1 MHKGTPPHGRLAA
14 QDATATSGS
23 QRFPRWVDAETHG
36 AMANWNKPGYWRWWW
51 NYRAGPEAKLFT
63 VLTPVLLLAALGFA
77 LAGRLPTEVEAASR
91 LETFTVERVVT
102 IQSDGQERVVTR
114 PVSVVRRVTGP
125 VASGI
130 ETRVV
135 VGTVTTPGGERV
147 VTTFQS
153 VVSTVEGT
161 PRTTVQTLG
170 GATRTDVVTN
180 ERVVTDRRVVTNER
194 VVTNDRTVTDVRTQE
209 VTVPVTTVRTVRE
222 TVEVTQTVTA
232 AATQVLTETVTLP
245 AVTLPPETVTVTCPP
260 KGCDR

>member
-1 MHKGTPPHGRLAA
+1 
-14 QDATATSGS
+14 
-23 QRFPRWVDAETHG
+23 
-36 AMANWNKPGYWRWWW
+36 MANWNRPGYWRWWW

-63 VLTPVLLLAALGFA
+63 VLTPVLLLAVLGFA

-102 IQSDGQERVVTR
+102 IQSEGQERVVTR

-161 PRTTVQTLG
+161 PRTTVQTLA

-180 ERVVTDRRVVTNER
+180 QRVVTDRRVVTNER
-194 VVTNDRTVTDVRTQE
+194 VVTNARTVTDVRTQE

-245 AVTLPPETVTVTCPP
+245 AVTVPPETVTVTCPP

>member
-1 MHKGTPPHGRLAA
+1 MG
-14 QDATATSGS
+14 
-23 QRFPRWVDAETHG
+23 
-36 AMANWNKPGYWRWWW
+36 NWNKPGYWRWWW

-63 VLTPVLLLAALGFA
+63 VLTPVLLLALLGFV
-77 LAGRLPTEVEAASR
+77 LAGRLPTDVEAASR

-102 IQSDGQERVVTR
+102 IRSRGQERVVTR

-125 VASGI
+125 VAGGI

-135 VGTVTTPGGERV
+135 VGTVTTPGGEKV

-153 VVSTVEGT
+153 VVRTVAGT
-161 PRTTVQTLG
+161 PWTTVQTRDG
-170 GATRTDVVTN
+170 VTQTDVVTS

-209 VTVPVTTVRTVRE
+209 VTVPVTTVRTI
-222 TVEVTQTVTA
+222 TDTDTVTQTVTA
-232 AATQVLTETVTLP
+232 TATQVLTETVTLP

-260 KGCDR
+260 RGCDD

>member
-1 MHKGTPPHGRLAA
+1 
-14 QDATATSGS
+14 
-23 QRFPRWVDAETHG
+23 
-36 AMANWNKPGYWRWWW
+36 MANWNKPGYWRWWW

-63 VLTPVLLLAALGFA
+63 VLTPVLLLAAVGFA
-77 LAGRLPTEVEAASR
+77 LAARLPTEVEVASR

-102 IQSDGQERVVTR
+102 IQDEGQERVVTR
-114 PVSVVRRVTGP
+114 PVSVVRRVTGA

-153 VVSTVEGT
+153 VVSTVAGT
-161 PRTTVQTLG
+161 PRTTVLTLG
-170 GATRTDVVTN
+170 GPTRTDVVTD
-180 ERVVTDRRVVTNER
+180 ERVVTDRRVVTSER

-209 VTVPVTTVRTVRE
+209 VTVPVTTVRTVSD
-222 TVEVTQTVTA
+222 TVAVTQTVTET
-232 AATQVLTETVTLP
+232 ATQVLTETVTLP

-260 KGCDR
+260 KGCDG